1 KQRIKVIAEEKVASP
16 CLSFF
21 PNLSSSHPGR
31 NIVGHILLKKGLSVD
46 AVRVSVE
53 NNRPATKV
61 GKYPVTDRPVI
72 LDEITFGN
80 PIVRPKHLV
89 GITDAEFWRFS
100 GVSRRRFRLHFGV
113 RLFYWFFSIQHLGSK
128 IVHQRQEDRLAKQV
142 VGSSFLEANTSN
154 IVWLHPD
161 MLASPRHRPLTQG
174 LFDAN
179 RLQPPRELSQ
189 KPV

>member
-1 KQRIKVIAEEKVASP
+1 MESRASCAFQKNFDLQFQAEFSQAAGNPDNIPERSILGIEIDNTPVWVLNRFNSATPDMKGNRPQIYQVKQRIKVIAEEKVASP

-100 GVSRRRFRLHFGV
+100 GVS
-113 RLFYWFFSIQHLGSK
+113 
-128 IVHQRQEDRLAKQV
+128 
-142 VGSSFLEANTSN
+142 
-154 IVWLHPD
+154 
-161 MLASPRHRPLTQG
+161 
-174 LFDAN
+174 
-179 RLQPPRELSQ
+179 
-189 KPV
+189 